1 MATKSEIDMLRLAP
15 RAKAGAVLLNE
26 RFPDTVFTSGLRDIQ
41 KQSVAMARNVA
52 RNPKWIGE
60 TYKYGQELQALLDRA
75 QLKDASSVQRAI
87 HDYLSSQPEE
97 WLAKFSR
104 HFAGYAFDVLPVA
117 DVTGI
122 PTAVGHK
129 MIEFMRFGI
138 GAEKVLLREGGQVVW
153 HVQFTLTEEV

>member
-1 MATKSEIDMLRLAP
+1 MATRSEIDMLRLAP

-26 RFPDTVFTSGLRDIQ
+26 MFPDTVFTSGLRDIL

-60 TYKYGQELQALLDRA
+60 TYKHGQELQELLDRA
-75 QLKDASSVQRAI
+75 QLKGQATVQQAI
-87 HDYLSSQPEE
+87 YGYLSGKSEE
-97 WLAKFSR
+97 WLARFSR

-122 PTAVGHK
+122 PTVVGHK
-129 MIEFMRFGI
+129 MIELMRFGI

-153 HVQFTLTEEV
+153 HVQFTPTEEV